1 MIELRAAGDLTEYVA
16 ALNNIKDQNALTG
29 RENTLLSGTETG
41 ILAAKE
47 AGIIPAGVTWG
58 GTDAKTMVM
67 SGASY
72 VLTNQEELELCLD
85 FL

>member
-1 MIELRAAGDLTEYVA
+1 MLA
-16 ALNNIKDQNALTG
+16 G
-29 RENTLLSGTETG
+29 REITLVSGTETG

-47 AGIIPAGVTWG
+47 VGIIPAGVTWG

-67 SGASY
+67 AGASY